1 MNILFTKK
9 LIFGLILS
17 FFIFLI
23 MELVLSLGYAVVK
36 RDFFPYGKYR
46 EMIHVVATDSYD
58 DKKKLEPGEI
68 QSGKEIIHPYFGYT
82 YNFAKEPWRIS
93 EYGFID
99 PKSPILND
107 TDSLNIAVLGGSF
120 AAHICMYAKDAL
132 VESLQMLGSNVTITN
147 LALGG
152 YKQPQQ
158 LLILNYLLSLD
169 AHFDIVINIDGFN
182 EIVLPPIENIPAGV
196 FPFYPRQW
204 QLRVANIYEPEIAI
218 KLARLDV
225 LRQKRHQQAK
235 FFDRKYLS
243 RSVLMCLVWSLLD
256 LKFMKE
262 EYNLSIQLHKLQP
275 EDFSRP
281 SVTGPEFSFTNEDS
295 LYKTLAIH
303 WGRCSKL
310 IDKICK
316 SNNICYFHFLQPNQ
330 YVDGSKPM
338 SSKETAIAIDEK
350 HIYRASVIK
359 GYPYLRNVGTQ
370 LKEDINFYDMTMI
383 FSNNTNV
390 LYSDTCCHLN
400 KNGCEII
407 ARRIG
412 ELITDYVLKVDEEL
426 HRGISLSQQK

>member
-1 MNILFTKK
+1 
-9 LIFGLILS
+9 
-17 FFIFLI
+17 
-23 MELVLSLGYAVVK
+23 
-36 RDFFPYGKYR
+36 
-46 EMIHVVATDSYD
+46 
-58 DKKKLEPGEI
+58 
-68 QSGKEIIHPYFGYT
+68 
-82 YNFAKEPWRIS
+82 
-93 EYGFID
+93 
-99 PKSPILND
+99 
-107 TDSLNIAVLGGSF
+107 
-120 AAHICMYAKDAL
+120 
-132 VESLQMLGSNVTITN
+132 
-147 LALGG
+147 
-152 YKQPQQ
+152 
-158 LLILNYLLSLD
+158 
-169 AHFDIVINIDGFN
+169 
-182 EIVLPPIENIPAGV
+182 
-196 FPFYPRQW
+196 
-204 QLRVANIYEPEIAI
+204 
-218 KLARLDV
+218 
-225 LRQKRHQQAK
+225 
-235 FFDRKYLS
+235 
-243 RSVLMCLVWSLLD
+243 MCLVWSLLD